1 MISKIKYIKIVY
13 SLVLFIMQHNH
24 ILHQGRL
31 ELLVFAWNFYGA
43 TDLGRFFDVLEAAH
57 GF

>member
-1 MISKIKYIKIVY
+1 MISKIKYIKMVY
-13 SLVLFIMQHNH
+13 SLVLFIMQHNQT
-24 ILHQGRL
+24 LYQWRL